1 MKQLLGTIEE
11 VIKRKYQE
19 KWIFKTIS
27 TIILSLLSFIIVF
40 IITFYKQPDMLFGR
54 IFELFNTGSLY
65 IVSLSLMT
73 NFISKSKN
81 ISPINES
88 FIRVL
93 KIIAIILGLLIAMFY
108 GASYEVDKNIIVL
121 QRHQK
126 FISIMCYVI
135 TILLIAGINFL
146 NRTDMINDVV
156 TNQQEDKLIEGA
168 ESENL
173 VTEGLEIWLNSNI
186 FWLSNLLDNYI

>member
-93 KIIAIILGLLIAMFY
+93 KIIAFILGLLIAMFY

-173 VTEGLEIWLNSNI
+173 VTEGLEI
-186 FWLSNLLDNYI
+186 

>member
-1 MKQLLGTIEE
+1 MKQLLETIEE
-11 VIKRKYQE
+11 VIRRKYQE

-27 TIILSLLSFIIVF
+27 TIVLSLLSFIIVF
-40 IITFYKQPDMLFGR
+40 IITFYKQPDRLFGR

-81 ISPINES
+81 TSPINES

-93 KIIAIILGLLIAMFY
+93 KIVAIILGLLIAMFY
-108 GASYEVDKNIIVL
+108 GASYEADKNIIVL

-126 FISIMCYVI
+126 FISITCYII

-146 NRTDMINDVV
+146 NRTDAINDVV
-156 TNQQEDKLIEGA
+156 TNQQEDK
-168 ESENL
+168 
-173 VTEGLEIWLNSNI
+173 
-186 FWLSNLLDNYI
+186 

>member
-1 MKQLLGTIEE
+1 MKQLLETIEE
-11 VIKRKYQE
+11 VIRRKYQE

-27 TIILSLLSFIIVF
+27 TIVLSLLSFIIVF
-40 IITFYKQPDMLFGR
+40 IITFYKQPDRLFGR

-73 NFISKSKN
+73 NFIRKSKN
-81 ISPINES
+81 TSPINES

-93 KIIAIILGLLIAMFY
+93 KIVAIILGLLIAMFY
-108 GASYEVDKNIIVL
+108 GASYEADKNIIVL

-126 FISIMCYVI
+126 FISIICYVF

-146 NRTDMINDVV
+146 NRTDAINDVV

-168 ESENL
+168 ESENS
-173 VTEGLEIWLNSNI
+173 TKEGLEI
-186 FWLSNLLDNYI
+186 